1 MAKSDKL
8 FVTEAECAERIGL
21 STDEFKSIVS
31 TLEKSGFPLPDPVF
45 KNRRYWP
52 AVQAWLDRRY
62 SLTDGAGPFPL
73 DEVEPWKVGGKFV
86 PQALDGKE
94 SWK

>member
-1 MAKSDKL
+1 MAKSEKL

-31 TLEKSGFPLPDPVF
+31 TLEKPGFPLPDPGF

-52 AVQAWLDRRY
+52 AVRAWLDNRY
-62 SLTDGAGPFPL
+62 GLSGENSHAPYP
-73 DEVEPWKVGGKFV
+73 P
-86 PQALDGKE
+86 DGKE
-94 SWK
+94 VWK

>member
-8 FVTEAECAERIGL
+8 FVTGAECAERIGL

-52 AVQAWLDRRY
+52 AVRAWLDRRY
-62 SLTDGAGPFPL
+62 GIGEERGPI
-73 DEVEPWKVGGKFV
+73 GIS
-86 PQALDGKE
+86 ALDGE
-94 SWK
+94 ENWN

>member
-8 FVTEAECAERIGL
+8 FVTEAECAERTGL
-21 STDEFKSIVS
+21 SSDEFKLIVS

-52 AVQAWLDRRY
+52 AVRVWLDRRY
-62 SLTDGAGPFPL
+62 GMSEGRGLIGIP
-73 DEVEPWKVGGKFV
+73 
-86 PQALDGKE
+86 ALDGE
-94 SWK
+94 ENWK

>member
-8 FVTEAECAERIGL
+8 FVTQAECAERIGL
-21 STDEFKSIVS
+21 STDDFKSIVS

-52 AVQAWLDRRY
+52 AVRGWLDRRY
-62 SLTDGAGPFPL
+62 GIGCSATDGPYPPDG
-73 DEVEPWKVGGKFV
+73 VERWK
-86 PQALDGKE
+86 LNL
-94 SWK
+94 

>member
-21 STDEFKSIVS
+21 DTDDFKSIVS

-52 AVQAWLDRRY
+52 AVRAWLDRRY

-73 DEVEPWKVGGKFV
+73 DEVEPWKVAGGSK
-86 PQALDGKE
+86 QALDGKE
-94 SWK
+94 TWK

>member
-1 MAKSDKL
+1 MARSDVL
-8 FVTEAECAERIGL
+8 FVTNAECAARIGL

-52 AVQAWLDRRY
+52 PVQAWLDRRY
-62 SLTDGAGPFPL
+62 GLAPSSNQSI
-73 DEVEPWKVGGKFV
+73 E
-86 PQALDGKE
+86 ALDGKE
-94 SWK
+94 TWK